1 MQTNLFSRFFHAVG
15 SFFTFIFGKISWTCP
30 PWLKL
35 LCQKIWANSRFFWGI
50 LIALIALT
58 GTLIVYQNLPQP
70 NRIVAHINVPD
81 ITPLADELIPHPLT
95 MEFAY
100 EKPGSNNALVAPLNL
115 IGKQVTKGITIS
127 PAIAGTWVWE
137 NDNRLVFT
145 PNIDWPAGQTY
156 NIHINKEILAKGTP
170 IKSLDYTFTT
180 QPFKANITEFKFY
193 QDPVNPN
200 TREAIATLSF
210 NYPVNVK
217 SLESNV
223 KLILQAISHGE
234 QSKMAERFNFTITY
248 DKYKR
253 TAYVHSASL
262 KLPEITR
269 YLEINLHK
277 GIKALVGDS
286 ETTENLTQTVLI
298 PDAESYF
305 KINQAT
311 ANIIRND
318 RDQPNQI
325 LNIETT
331 VGVTE
336 VILNKNLHAY
346 LLPQDYPA
354 TATEK
359 SKSNYAW
366 QNPGEVS
373 ANILALA
380 TPLALTPVPTDRDY
394 ATLHSYQL
402 NVEKPGYIY
411 LKIDKGTRAFGD
423 FTLANDYMT
432 VIKVPEYP
440 KEIGFLH
447 KGALLSLSG
456 EKKLSITVRGVPAV
470 KFSIARV
477 LPSDINQLVT
487 QTEGSFSHPQFLF
500 YRFNKENIS
509 EIFSETREFDATHLA
524 KQQYTAL
531 DLGKYLNVK
540 SNPSG
545 PLGLF
550 LLQANGWDPKT
561 KENLPVKANR
571 LILITDLGLLVK
583 DNHDGSHDV
592 FAQSISTG
600 KPVTNAAISVLGK
613 NGLGIATR
621 MTDANGHAYF
631 TNLDSFIEER
641 EPTVYLARLNNDVSF
656 IPYKNVDR
664 ELNFSRFD
672 VGGVVSNS
680 EEQSTLSAYLFSD
693 RGIYRP
699 GDKVNLGVIVKRAYA
714 QAQAAGL
721 PVQLTVTNPRG
732 NIVLNQSLTLDASGY
747 FTTSFD
753 TSDTSATGQYNAFL
767 FIVKDKHSSS
777 LLGST
782 TFKVAEFL
790 PDRMH
795 ITAKLSQETT
805 KGWISPNDLSA
816 IVNLTNLYG
825 TPAENRK
832 IGGRIL
838 LSPQAVKF
846 NQYADYLFTDP
857 LLDPKKAP
865 KVFTEVLTDV
875 KTNDQGIAN
884 LPLHLDRF
892 DKASYQLTFFAE
904 GFEAEGGRS
913 VNTQLTALVSPLAY
927 LVGYKADGDLR
938 YIKQNSQR
946 QINFIAIDPQ
956 LKQLAVTPL
965 TLQLLKQSPVTT
977 LVKNDN
983 GTYQYQSLIQSS
995 ELSKSEFTI
1004 NEKGTNYILPSNTIG
1019 DFIVKI
1025 IDKNGTELS
1034 RVNYTVVGES
1044 QQPLSKNAELNIKLS
1059 KTEFLPDQDIEMQ
1072 ITTPYPGSGF
1082 ITIERDKVYAYQWFQ
1097 TSTTTSLQKIHIPKD
1112 FQGGGYVN
1120 VSFVRDWNSPE
1131 IFMSPL
1137 SYNTVPF
1144 TVNKGSH
1151 TLIINLNTPEV
1162 TRPGASLPITYSS
1175 DKPGKAI
1182 IFIVDEGILQVT
1194 HYQTPNPLEFFFQKR
1209 ALEVTTQQ
1217 ILDQIL
1223 PKYVAERELSAVGGD
1238 GGESDLGKYIN
1249 PFKRKTDLPVVYW
1262 SGIVDTD
1269 QTPRTLSYNVPDY
1282 FNGTLRVMAV
1292 AVSNDAVGS
1301 SDKFTKVR
1309 GDFIINP
1316 NIPTFVAPND
1326 TFEITASIANNLQR
1340 SGTNAPVNVSIATGP
1355 QLELLGASQQT
1366 VKISEGKEQTIRLKL
1381 KAKSM
1386 LGSAAITITAGIGN
1400 QSNKITTTLSIR
1412 PASTYLTTVNSGYTN
1427 KKDNLVKLDRQLYP
1441 EKRTTDAA
1449 ISESPLILVYGLE
1462 RYLNNYPYG
1471 CTEQLVSKAFP
1482 LLAMSDQ
1489 PWFTTDPKV
1498 LTTKIQSTIH
1508 MLTQRQLSNGG
1519 ISYWPDM
1526 SNNINNSFASVYAMH
1541 FLTEAKS
1548 RGYDVP
1554 KEMFSNGIAYL
1565 KDLATQSVSNLNEA
1579 RIKAYAI
1586 YILTRNEIVTTNDL
1600 THLQLYLEKDFPKV
1614 WHQDIMSMYMAST
1627 YLLLKNYPDGE
1638 RLMKAYQPNKSSS
1651 DTDSDFYNKN
1661 IAQAEYL
1668 YLIAR
1673 HFPDYLPRVGDNLV
1687 QSLITTMSSD
1697 EMNTILSSYTSLA
1710 LASYAKSMNQ
1720 KHDTIFNISAT
1731 LSNNKS
1737 VTFPETNNAYQKIS
1751 SADAIKSIQF
1761 TNPSNAYYF
1770 YQIAQTGFDLNPSH
1784 TTIKKHVEIFREYR
1798 DTAQNVLTSAEL
1810 GQEIEVHIR
1819 IRALDH
1825 SYLNNIAIVDLLPGG
1840 FEVVN
1845 DSVAFKNVDYADVR
1859 EDRVVFFTDATSD
1872 VKEIIY
1878 KIKATNAGDYVVP
1891 AITATSM
1898 YNPTIVARG
1907 ESSDFK
1913 VR

>member
-1 MQTNLFSRFFHAVG
+1 MNLLSRFFHSAAA
-15 SFFTFIFGKISWTCP
+15 FFTLIFGKISWTCP
-30 PWLKL
+30 PWLSMI
-35 LCQKIWANSRFFWGI
+35 CQKIWTNSRIFWGL
-50 LIALIALT
+50 LIALVVLT
-58 GTLIVYQNLPQP
+58 SLLIGYQSLPQP
-70 NRIVAHINVPD
+70 NRIIAHITAPD
-81 ITPLADELIPHPLT
+81 ITPLADELIPHVLT
-95 MEFAY
+95 LEFAY
-100 EKPGSNNALVAPLNL
+100 EKPGSNNISVAPLNL
-115 IGKQVTKGITIS
+115 IGKKVAEGVTIS
-127 PAIAGTWVWE
+127 PTIPGTWAWE
-137 NDNRLVFT
+137 NDNHLVFT
-145 PNIDWPAGQTY
+145 PKTDWPAGQKYT
-156 NIHINKEILAKGTP
+156 IHATKEIFAKGTP
-170 IKSLDYTFTT
+170 LKSLDYSFTT
-180 QPFKANITEFKFY
+180 HAFNATITDFQFY
-193 QDPVNPN
+193 QDPTNPN

-210 NYPVNVK
+210 NYPVNIK
-217 SLESNV
+217 SLENNV
-223 KLILQAISHGE
+223 KLMLQAISHGA

-253 TAYVHSASL
+253 TAYIHSESL
-262 KLPEITR
+262 KLPEIPR
-269 YLEINLHK
+269 YLEITLNK
-277 GIKALVGDS
+277 GIKALAGDS
-286 ETTENLTQTVLI
+286 ETTESISKTVLI
-298 PDAESYF
+298 PDAQSYF

-311 ANIIRND
+311 ASIVRND
-318 RDQPNQI
+318 RDQPGQI
-325 LNIETT
+325 LSIETT
-331 VGVTE
+331 VGATE
-336 VILNKNLHAY
+336 AILNKNLHVY
-346 LLPQDYPA
+346 LLPQDLPA
-354 TATEK
+354 TATEE
-359 SKSNYAW
+359 SKPNYTW

-373 ANILALA
+373 ANILALS
-380 TPLALTPVPTDRDY
+380 TPLALTPIPTDRDY
-394 ATLHSYQL
+394 ATLHNYQF

-411 LKIDKGTRAFGD
+411 LKIDKGARAFGD
-423 FTLANDYMT
+423 FELANDYMA

-456 EKKLSITVRGVPAV
+456 EKKLSVTVRGLPAV

-477 LPSDINQLVT
+477 LPNDINQLVT
-487 QTEGSFSHPQFLF
+487 QTEGSFSNPQFLF

-509 EIFSETREFDATHLA
+509 EIFSETREFDINNLA

-531 DLGKYLNVK
+531 DLGKYLTNK

-545 PLGLF
+545 SLGLF
-550 LLQANGWDPKT
+550 LLQAKGWDPKT
-561 KENLPVKANR
+561 KESIGVKADR

-583 DNHDGSHDV
+583 DNHDGSHDIFV
-592 FAQSISTG
+592 QSISGG
-600 KPVTNAAISVLGK
+600 KPVANAAISVLGK
-613 NGLGIATR
+613 NGLAVATR
-621 MTDANGHAYF
+621 TTDGYGHAQF

-656 IPYKNVDR
+656 IPYKNADR

-672 VGGVVSNS
+672 VGGIVSNN

-721 PVQLTVTNPRG
+721 PVQLTITNPRG
-732 NIVLNQSLTLDASGY
+732 SIVLNQSLALDASGY
-747 FTTSFD
+747 FATSFD
-753 TSDTSATGQYNAFL
+753 TTQTSATGLYNVFL

-825 TPAENRK
+825 TPAADRK
-832 IGGRIL
+832 ISGRIL

-846 NQYADYLFTDP
+846 SLYADYVFTDP

-865 KVFTEVLTDV
+865 KVFTEILTDA

-913 VNTQLTALVSPLAY
+913 VNTQMTALVSPLDY
-927 LVGYKADGDLR
+927 LVGYKTDGDLR

-946 QINFIAIDPQ
+946 LINFIAINAQ
-956 LKQLAVTPL
+956 LKQQVLTPL
-965 TLQLLKQSPVTT
+965 SLQIFKQNPVTT

-995 ELSKSEFTI
+995 ELSKSAFAI
-1004 NEKGTNYILPSNTIG
+1004 DEKGTHYTLPSDKIG

-1034 RVNYTVVGES
+1034 HINYTIVGAS
-1044 QQPLSKNAELNIKLS
+1044 QQPLPKNAELNIKLN

-1072 ITTPYPGSGF
+1072 ITAPYAGSGL

-1097 TSTTTSLQKIHIPKD
+1097 TNTTTSLQKIHIPKD

-1120 VSFVRDWNSPE
+1120 VAFVRDWNSPE
-1131 IFMSPL
+1131 IFISPL
-1137 SYNTVPF
+1137 SYNAVPF
-1144 TVNKGSH
+1144 TVNKASH
-1151 TLIINLNTPEV
+1151 TLTIDLNIPAI
-1162 TRPGASLPITYSS
+1162 TRPGASLPITYRS

-1182 IFIVDEGILQVT
+1182 IFVVDEGILQVT
-1194 HYQTPNPLEFFFQKR
+1194 RYQTPNPLEFFFQKR
-1209 ALEVTTQQ
+1209 ALEVNTQQ

-1223 PKYVAERELSAVGGD
+1223 PKYIADRELSAVGGD
-1238 GGESDLGKYIN
+1238 NGESDLGKYIN

-1282 FNGTLRVMAV
+1282 FNGSLRVMAV
-1292 AVSNDAVGS
+1292 AVSNDAVGA
-1301 SDKFTKVR
+1301 SDKSTKVR

-1316 NIPTFVAPND
+1316 NIPTFVAPGD
-1326 TFEITASIANNLQR
+1326 TFEITAGVANNLQH
-1340 SGTNAPVNVSIATGP
+1340 SGSNAPVNVTISTGP
-1355 QLELLGASQQT
+1355 QFELLGPSQQT
-1366 VKISEGKEQTIRLKL
+1366 IKISEGKEQTIRLKL
-1381 KAKSM
+1381 KAKPM
-1386 LGSAAITITAGIGN
+1386 LGSAAITITAGMGN
-1400 QSNKITTTLSIR
+1400 LSNKITTTLSIR
-1412 PASTYLTTVNSGYTN
+1412 PASTFLTTVNSGYTN
-1427 KKDNLVKLDRQLYP
+1427 KKDNIVKLDRQLYP
-1441 EKRTTDAA
+1441 EKRMIEAV

-1489 PWFTTDPKV
+1489 AWFTTDTK
-1498 LTTKIQSTIH
+1498 LLNTKIQSTIQ
-1508 MLTQRQLSNGG
+1508 MLTQRQLSSGG

-1526 SNNINNSFASVYAMH
+1526 SNNINNPFASVYAMH
-1541 FLTEAKS
+1541 FLTEART

-1586 YILTRNEIVTTNDL
+1586 YILTRNEIITTNDL
-1600 THLQLYLEKDFPKV
+1600 TNLQLYLEKDFPKA
-1614 WHQDIMSMYMAST
+1614 WHQDIMSVYMAST

-1638 RLMKAYQPNKSSS
+1638 RLMKAYQPSKSSS
-1651 DTDSDFYNKN
+1651 EADSDFYDQN
-1661 IAQAEYL
+1661 IAKAEYL

-1673 HFPDYLPRVGDNLV
+1673 HFPDYLPRLGNNLV
-1687 QSLITTMSSD
+1687 QSLITTMSSN

-1720 KHDTIFNISAT
+1720 KNDTIFKISA
-1731 LSNNKS
+1731 LLANNKQI
-1737 VTFPETNNAYQKIS
+1737 TFAGTNNAYQKMNS
-1751 SADAIKSIQF
+1751 GDDIKSIQF
-1761 TNPSNAYYF
+1761 MNPSNKYYF
-1770 YQIAQTGFDLNPSH
+1770 YQLAQTGFDINTSH
-1784 TTIKKHVEIFREYR
+1784 STIKKHLEVFREYR
-1798 DTAQNVLTSAEL
+1798 DTTQNVITGAEL
-1810 GQEIEVHIR
+1810 GQEVEVHIR
-1819 IRALDH
+1819 IRALDN

-1840 FEVVN
+1840 FDVVN
-1845 DSVAFKNVDYADVR
+1845 DTVTFKNVDYTDVR
-1859 EDRVVFFTDATSD
+1859 EDRVVIFTSAASD

-1878 KIKATNAGDYVVP
+1878 KIKATNTGDYTVP
-1891 AITATSM
+1891 AITAASM

-1907 ESSDFK
+1907 ETSSIK